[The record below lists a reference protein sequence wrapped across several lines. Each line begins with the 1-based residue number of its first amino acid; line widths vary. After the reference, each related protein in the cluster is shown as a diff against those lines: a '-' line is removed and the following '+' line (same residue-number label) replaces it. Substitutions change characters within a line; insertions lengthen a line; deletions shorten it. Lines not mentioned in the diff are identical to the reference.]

1 MKIDVLGTEYEL
13 LVSNDAEDPRLE
25 GIDGYCDTSTRVCV
39 VDDMA
44 CTGIHAKGNLTE
56 YQKKVKR
63 HELIHAF
70 LYESGLAENS
80 WAENEEAVD
89 WIAIQ
94 FDKLKKAFEE
104 ADCL

>member
-13 LVSNDAEDPRLE
+13 LVSNETNDSRLE
-25 GIDGYCDTSTRVCV
+25 GIDGYCDTTTKVCV

-44 CTGIHAKGNLTE
+44 CAGVRAKENLPE

-70 LYESGLAENS
+70 LYESGLAVNS
-80 WAENEEAVD
+80 WAYNEEVVD

-94 FDKLKKAFEE
+94 FEKLQKAFEA
-104 ADCL
+104 ADAM